1 MLAKS
6 FNLVCQGQDKTICFC
21 FSPTLPTAAG
31 LYPLKRN
38 YRMEQAAE
46 CSIPWASHGPQSLLN
61 ACQRRFK
68 SRGDE
73 KPSPRWR
80 QWEALGEGQET
91 QRHRLTVETAAR
103 RFLLLSPLTQPFFFL
118 NSKLKP
124 YRRNV
129 TDFETQRK
137 PWPAPG
143 RALHER
149 RQQFGGEAACWSR
162 CEQEQEQEQS
172 YVTRS
177 GAGARWR
184 PWTRLQHSSS
194 PQTWWQSRVPVC

>member
-1 MLAKS
+1 MLSGRYKPDFRVFTYDPYTLHREQGRLFCGIRNRCKGYQSLALSCKRDKILEFLLAKS

-46 CSIPWASHGPQSLLN
+46 CSIPWASHGPQSLLY

-73 KPSPRWR
+73 NPSPRWR

-91 QRHRLTVETAAR
+91 RRHRLTVETAAR
-103 RFLLLSPLTQPFFFL
+103 RFLLLSALTRPFFFFL
-118 NSKLKP
+118 IQK
-124 YRRNV
+124 
-129 TDFETQRK
+129 
-137 PWPAPG
+137 
-143 RALHER
+143 
-149 RQQFGGEAACWSR
+149 
-162 CEQEQEQEQS
+162 
-172 YVTRS
+172 
-177 GAGARWR
+177 
-184 PWTRLQHSSS
+184 
-194 PQTWWQSRVPVC
+194 